1 MVVHV
6 VGGCHDVKSDFGGI
20 VDLKFVVVD
29 LYLTVS
35 LHIHTA
41 FCGQVAFDAF
51 MLHVLYR
58 GGELVEI
65 GFLSVDSE
73 WEYLGIPRCVEAYV
87 QL

>member
-1 MVVHV
+1 MIIHV
-6 VGGCHDVKSDFGGI
+6 VGGSHDVKDDFGGV
-20 VDLKFVVVD
+20 VDLKFVVVN
-29 LYLTVS
+29 LHFTVG
-35 LHIHTA
+35 LHLHTA
-41 FCGQVAFDAF
+41 FSRQVAFDAF

-73 WEYLGIPRCVEAYV
+73 WEYLGIPRCVEAHV